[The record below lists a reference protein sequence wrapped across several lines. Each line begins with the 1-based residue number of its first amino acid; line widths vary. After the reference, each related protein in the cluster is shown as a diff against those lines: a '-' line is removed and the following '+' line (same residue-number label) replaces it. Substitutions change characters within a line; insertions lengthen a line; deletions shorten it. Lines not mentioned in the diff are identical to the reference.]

1 MKRIIGTALALAAIA
16 VAFTVYAQTRANP
29 DVYLFVAANTG
40 APGVFRI
47 DARDGSVSYC
57 YARLSKEK
65 PEGVVCVG
73 QIHR

>member
-1 MKRIIGTALALAAIA
+1 MRHIFTAALAVAAIA

-65 PEGVVCVG
+65 PEGVVCLG
-73 QIHR
+73 QVK